1 VFADER
7 EPVSWP
13 YGGFYLEAMDAHGAW
28 VASAIDLVRFAST
41 LDGSRKPGLLKP
53 ETVRRIESR
62 PPAPM
67 AADAPAYYGL
77 GWNVRPEGKGAN
89 WWHNGSLPGT
99 MSLLVRTH
107 HGFAWAAVFNMR
119 PKDDGKFLGE
129 LDGAIWK
136 AVGRVRKWPKDDLLT
151 HD

>member
-1 VFADER
+1 
-7 EPVSWP
+7 
-13 YGGFYLEAMDAHGAW
+13 MDSHGAW

-41 LDGSRKPGLLKP
+41 LDGRRKPGLLKP
-53 ETVRRIESR
+53 ETIRLIESR

-67 AADAPAYYGL
+67 PADATVYYGL
-77 GWNVRPEGKGAN
+77 GWSVRRVGTGAN

-119 PKDDGKFLGE
+119 PKDDGRFLGE
-129 LDGAIWK
+129 LDGAIWT
-136 AVGRVRKWPKDDLLT
+136 AVGRVDKWPEGNLFSQ
-151 HD
+151 